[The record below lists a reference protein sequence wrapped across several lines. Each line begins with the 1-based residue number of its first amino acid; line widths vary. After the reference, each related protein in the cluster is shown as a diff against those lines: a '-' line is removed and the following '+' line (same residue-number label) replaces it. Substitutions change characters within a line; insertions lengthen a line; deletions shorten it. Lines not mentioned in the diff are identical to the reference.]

1 MGENLLSIANREQR
15 TDSSSFSAFTSDFDR
30 QFDNG
35 FINFRRARVKLR
47 GNLFEHSLI
56 LEET

>member
-1 MGENLLSIANREQR
+1 MGENLLSVADREQC
-15 TDSSSFSAFTSDFDR
+15 TDSSSFSTFTGDFDR

-35 FINFRRARVKLR
+35 LTNFRRSRVKLR